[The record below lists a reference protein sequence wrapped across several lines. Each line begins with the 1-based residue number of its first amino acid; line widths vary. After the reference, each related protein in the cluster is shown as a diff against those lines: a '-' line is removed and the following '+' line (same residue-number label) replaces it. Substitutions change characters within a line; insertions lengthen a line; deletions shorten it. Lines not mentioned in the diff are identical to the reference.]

1 MQHDNNMLPARSAAT
16 FANHTHTAML
26 CTNADNTI
34 RKTTCSKHN
43 SAFSMDQRNNL
54 YSFDIQKLTWR
65 LQQYSRQLVTIISL
79 QKASFIHFIY
89 TSPQA
94 FFTTTIYIAARCQRG
109 REYKQC
115 LLHRAQCAVRV
126 CVCYRW
132 SRGIRNILCAALRHA
147 PCASSQAATA
157 NHTLALL
164 SLLSDVSHH
173 CQLSLIFKISSTE
186 KREFRTVGWLPILI
200 KKKRV
205 ARVGL
210 HELARSTCLA
220 WENKVDGLPSISTC
234 DLRWLEFEIQYQI
247 NLSNVFRKIK
257 PSMQMTRQAIK

>member
-126 CVCYRW
+126 CV
-132 SRGIRNILCAALRHA
+132 
-147 PCASSQAATA
+147 
-157 NHTLALL
+157 L
-164 SLLSDVSHH
+164 SLVTWDTKYSLCCSPSRSMRIITGSDSQSYTCPALTPLWCLAPLPAVSHF
-173 CQLSLIFKISSTE
+173 QNFVN
-186 KREFRTVGWLPILI
+186 R
-200 KKKRV
+200 KKRV
-205 ARVGL
+205 
-210 HELARSTCLA
+210 
-220 WENKVDGLPSISTC
+220 
-234 DLRWLEFEIQYQI
+234 
-247 NLSNVFRKIK
+247 
-257 PSMQMTRQAIK
+257 